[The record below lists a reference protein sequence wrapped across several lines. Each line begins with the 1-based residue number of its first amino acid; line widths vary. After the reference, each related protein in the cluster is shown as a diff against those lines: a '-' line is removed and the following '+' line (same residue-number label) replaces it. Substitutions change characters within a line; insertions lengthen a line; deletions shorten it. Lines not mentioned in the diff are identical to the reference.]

1 MEQTCAGLDKRS
13 FLSQWRKVKFNMM
26 NDPADPMI
34 NTQVWLPDPE
44 ATISQHFHEE
54 TDRSRGSTI
63 ANASRQAINC
73 FELPGY
79 RIDSEIARGGMG
91 VVLLG
96 HDLVLNREVA
106 IKILLTEKASP
117 FAADRFIRE
126 SQIAAKLAHPGIPPV
141 YALGEMP
148 NGSPFLAMK
157 LIRGQTLLALLK
169 NRHSPKA
176 DLPRFLQVFE
186 QICQAVGFAHA
197 GGIVHRDLKPSNV
210 MVGEFGEVQ
219 VMDWGLAKIV
229 QDPES
234 NSQQAEQPAGQIQ
247 IEPTAVET
255 SVGTILGTPAYMS
268 PEQARGSAVDARTD
282 VFSLGAIL
290 CEILTGS
297 TAYGPGTSVDIIR
310 QAAAGNLSRAM
321 ERLSSCGTDADLIV
335 LAKHCLEPQPESRPS
350 DARHI
355 ATAVAA
361 YRAEVEQR
369 LRHSETQRAM
379 AEATNVEQRKRRNVV
394 MLAAGIIVTVLS
406 AGIIV
411 SLTQRNRAL
420 TAESGMAEQL
430 EKTKAAMV
438 QTEAARDQARN
449 RYQVAMAAFNDM
461 IFAIQT
467 KLEAHAGTLELRKEL
482 LTGARGGLQ
491 KLLRDSE
498 QQNEPDQKLIWAY
511 VQMGTIER
519 ILGNLD
525 AARNEFQAAYKL
537 AKRLSDA
544 SPKNPEA
551 QRNVSVCLSHL
562 GDDAMTRN
570 EFSAALE
577 FYQQKYQIDHNQCER
592 DPQNSGHRR
601 DLSMSLGRLGEVAM
615 QQGQPREAFRFYK
628 EKHDIVQQLADAD
641 PNNVLAQQDLALSY
655 ELLGN
660 SAAYLQDPELVLS
673 SYQKMNEINQRL
685 VDAEPNDIA
694 RQRTLWVSL
703 TKLGNFHDD
712 AGQSDI
718 AINFYTRGIGLI
730 EALAVADR
738 LNVKTQTELFMA
750 YVNLGTCESIRINF
764 EESAAWFRKGRDV
777 LLPLQEK
784 KLLTGQLQNAV
795 ADIDQQLENV
805 DYFAKAVADIDFVLS
820 QPAAHIPSLISLRMQ
835 KLIQNS
841 DRNAAAETATRLSTL
856 ASSESSLRVAA
867 AHAWNMASSLST
879 EDETFQSHCVS
890 QAITVLKMIATGEA
904 EPIESPAALAKALL
918 QDPELSRLRE
928 HAEFDG
934 FVQSL
939 QAP

>member
-1 MEQTCAGLDKRS
+1 
-13 FLSQWRKVKFNMM
+13 MM

-34 NTQVWLPDPE
+34 NPKVLLPDPS
-44 ATISQHFHEE
+44 ATILQPYHEQ
-54 TDRSRGSTI
+54 TDSGFGSTFP
-63 ANASRQAINC
+63 NASEQTISGL
-73 FELPGY
+73 ELPGY
-79 RIDSEIARGGMG
+79 RIYAEIARGGMG

-106 IKILLTEKASP
+106 IKILLAEKASN
-117 FAADRFIRE
+117 FAANRFVRE
-126 SQIAAKLAHPGIPPV
+126 SQIAARLAHPGIPPV

-148 NGSPFLAMK
+148 NGAPFLAMK
-157 LIRGQTLLALLK
+157 LIRGQTLSALLK
-169 NRHSPKA
+169 NRSSHTA
-176 DLPRFLQVFE
+176 DQPRFLQVFE

-197 GGIVHRDLKPSNV
+197 KGIIHRDLKPSNV

-219 VMDWGLAKIV
+219 VMDWGLAKIL
-229 QDPES
+229 QDPDSEWLHVD
-234 NSQQAEQPAGQIQ
+234 EPADQSP
-247 IEPTAVET
+247 IEPAASDTKA
-255 SVGTILGTPAYMS
+255 GTILGTPAYMS
-268 PEQARGSAVDARTD
+268 PEQARGETTEASTD

-297 TAYGPGTSVDIIR
+297 TVYDPGSSADMIR
-310 QAAAGNLSRAM
+310 QAAGAILNGAM
-321 ERLSSCGTDADLIV
+321 ERLSSCGADTDLIV
-335 LAKHCLEPQPESRPS
+335 LAKRCLEPRSESRLA

-369 LRHSETQRAM
+369 LRHAETQRAM

-394 MLAAGIIVTVLS
+394 MLAACMIVLVLS
-406 AGIIV
+406 AGIVV
-411 SLTQRNRAL
+411 SISQRNRAL

-430 EKTKAAMV
+430 EKTKSAMV

-449 RYQVAMAAFNDM
+449 RYQIAMNAFNDM

-482 LTGARGGLQ
+482 LTGARGGLK
-491 KLLRDSE
+491 KLLQDSE
-498 QQNEPDQKLIWAY
+498 LHNEPDQKMIWAQ

-519 ILGNLD
+519 TLGNLD
-525 AARNEFQAAYKL
+525 AARNEFQAAYEL

-544 SPKNPEA
+544 SPEDMEA

-577 FYQQKYQIDHNQCER
+577 FYQQKYQIDRNLCER
-592 DPQNSGHRR
+592 DPQNPSLRR
-601 DLSMSLGRLGEVAM
+601 DLSMSLGRLGDM
-615 QQGQPREAFRFYK
+615 SLQHGQPREALHYYK
-628 EKHDIVQQLADAD
+628 ERHDIAQQLAEAD
-641 PNNVLAQQDLALSY
+641 PNNVVAQQDLAFSY

-673 SYQKMNEINQRL
+673 SYQKMNEIQQRL
-685 VDAEPNDIA
+685 FDAEPNNIA
-694 RQRTLWVSL
+694 RRRKLWISL
-703 TKLGNFHDD
+703 TKLGNFYDD
-712 AGQSDI
+712 TGQSDI
-718 AINFYTRGIGLI
+718 AIEYYTRGIGLI

-750 YVNLGTCESIRINF
+750 YVNLGTCESIRNNF
-764 EESAAWFRKGRDV
+764 EASAAWFRKGRDV

-805 DYFAKAVADIDFVLS
+805 DYFAKAVADLDFALS
-820 QPAAHIPSLISLRMQ
+820 QPAAKIPSLISLRIRM
-835 KLIQNS
+835 LVRNS
-841 DRNAAAETATRLSTL
+841 DRNAAAETAKRLSTL
-856 ASSESSLRVAA
+856 ASSERSLCLAA
-867 AHAWNMASSLST
+867 ARTWNMASLLSQD
-879 EDETFQSHCVS
+879 DEQFQSHCVS
-890 QAITVLKMIATGEA
+890 QAIIVLKTIETGEA

-918 QDPELSRLRE
+918 EDPELSRLRE
-928 HAEFDG
+928 HADFNG

-939 QAP
+939 QTP

>member
-1 MEQTCAGLDKRS
+1 
-13 FLSQWRKVKFNMM
+13 MM
-26 NDPADPMI
+26 NDPADPLI
-34 NTQVWLPDPE
+34 NTKVWLPDPA
-44 ATISQHFHEE
+44 ATVSQPVPEQ
-54 TDRSRGSTI
+54 TDQSRGSTFP
-63 ANASRQAINC
+63 NAPQQAVRGL
-73 FELPGY
+73 ELPGY

-106 IKILLTEKASP
+106 IKILLGEKASK

-126 SQIAAKLAHPGIPPV
+126 SQIAARLAHPGIPPV
-141 YALGEMP
+141 YALGEMQ

-157 LIRGQTLLALLK
+157 LIRGQTLSALLK
-169 NRHSPKA
+169 NRHNLKA

-197 GGIVHRDLKPSNV
+197 KGIVHRDLKPSNI

-219 VMDWGLAKIV
+219 VMDWGLAKIL

-234 NSQQAEQPAGQIQ
+234 DSRQAEQSADQSPIVSA
-247 IEPTAVET
+247 EVET
-255 SVGTILGTPAYMS
+255 RAGTILGTPAYMS
-268 PEQARGSAVDARTD
+268 PEQARGETVDTRTD

-290 CEILTGS
+290 CEVLTGS
-297 TAYGPGTSVDIIR
+297 RVYEPGSSADIIR
-310 QAAAGNLSRAM
+310 QAASGNLTRAM
-321 ERLSSCGTDADLIV
+321 ERLSSCGADTDLIV
-335 LAKHCLEPQPESRPS
+335 LAKRCLEPHPGSRLS
-350 DARHI
+350 DARNI

-369 LRHSETQRAM
+369 LRHAETQRAM
-379 AEATNVEQRKRRNVV
+379 AEATNLEQRKRRNVV
-394 MLAAGIIVTVLS
+394 LLAACMIVLVLS

-411 SLTQRNRAL
+411 SISQRNRAL

-449 RYQVAMAAFNDM
+449 RYQIAMNAFNDM

-482 LTGARGGLQ
+482 LTGARGGL
-491 KLLRDSE
+491 KTLLQDSE
-498 QQNEPDQKLIWAY
+498 QHSEPDQKMVWAQ
-511 VQMGTIER
+511 VRMGTIER
-519 ILGNLD
+519 TLGNLE
-525 AARNEFQAAYKL
+525 AARNEFQAAYQM

-544 SPKNPEA
+544 SPEDMEA

-577 FYQQKYQIDHNQCER
+577 FYQQKYQIDRNLCER
-592 DPQNSGHRR
+592 EPKNPSLRR
-601 DLSMSLGRLGEVAM
+601 DLSMSLGRLGDM
-615 QQGQPREAFRFYK
+615 SLQHGQPREALHYYK
-628 EKHDIVQQLADAD
+628 ERHDIAQQLAEAD
-641 PNNVLAQQDLALSY
+641 PNNVVAQQDLAFSY

-660 SAAYLQDPELVLS
+660 SAAYLQDPELLLS

-685 VDAEPNDIA
+685 VDLEPNNIA
-694 RQRTLWVSL
+694 RQRALGIGL
-703 TKLGNFHDD
+703 TKLGNFYDD
-712 AGQSDI
+712 TGQSDV
-718 AINFYTRGIGLI
+718 AIDYYTRGIGLI

-750 YVNLGTCESIRINF
+750 YVNLGTCESIRNNF
-764 EESAAWFRKGRDV
+764 EASAAWFRKGRDV

-795 ADIDQQLENV
+795 ADIDQQLKNV
-805 DYFAKAVADIDFVLS
+805 DYFAKAVADLDFALT
-820 QPAAHIPSLISLRMQ
+820 QPAAQIPSLVSLRM
-835 KLIQNS
+835 KLLVRNS
-841 DRNAAAETATRLSTL
+841 DRNAAVETATRLSTL
-856 ASSESSLRVAA
+856 ASSERSLCLAA
-867 AHAWNMASSLST
+867 ARTWNMASLLSQD
-879 EDETFQSHCVS
+879 DEQFQSDCVS
-890 QAITVLKMIATGEA
+890 QAIIVLKMIKTGET
-904 EPIESPAALAKALL
+904 ESIESPAALAKILL
-918 QDPELSRLRE
+918 EDPELSRLRE
-928 HAEFDG
+928 HADFNG

-939 QAP
+939 QTP